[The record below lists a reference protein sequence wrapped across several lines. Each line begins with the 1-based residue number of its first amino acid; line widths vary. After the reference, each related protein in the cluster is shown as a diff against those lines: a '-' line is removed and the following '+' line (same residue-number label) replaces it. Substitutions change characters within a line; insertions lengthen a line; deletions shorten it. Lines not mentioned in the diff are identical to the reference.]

1 MNIHHETTD
10 VKENKLME
18 ILGQLDILRDELEYL
33 IGKFEAEGTEMQINT
48 LTEALDA
55 MNDAHDALDD
65 VLLDAE

>member
-1 MNIHHETTD
+1 MNIHHEITD
-10 VKENKLME
+10 AKENKLME
-18 ILGQLDILRDELEYL
+18 ILGQLDILRDELEHL